1 MMKGLSLNAYCTL
14 SCVSLVL
21 AMAVPSFAQR
31 TPLDP
36 MTVICLGSTDTTIT
50 VHVCAGSSGAP
61 GGFSLQWIKKSDWE
75 AGPDGIPGTDDD
87 NSWPLSDDP
96 RICKA
101 SFSGQANGTLWNLG
115 PYECRDIT
123 VGTLGDWVDN
133 WPGFSTTC
141 PGGLECGTEYVFRAF
156 AHNEPGKGK
165 RGRSPFSA
173 DAFCST
179 APCLPPSEYPECC
192 TYSQGYY
199 QNRNFPERV
208 PENCLPYTL
217 GDPNNSCSSLTFTTV
232 AEVQNFLGGGGPSRQ
247 IDQCNT
253 NERRRSDGGALARQ
267 TLTLWLNLCQ
277 CPELGDMVL
286 CGFVEGNNSFAGFSL
301 TADQA
306 ACLNGKTVWDILA
319 AANAALG
326 TGDVLCGLDFGQLN
340 QLVEHLN
347 FVLHP
352 DSTGACNPS
361 AFAQAH
367 LKRSCP

>member
-36 MTVICLGSTDTTIT
+36 MTVACVGATETTIT
-50 VHVCAGSSGAP
+50 VRVCAGPSGAP

-101 SFSGQANGTLWNLG
+101 SFSGQANNTNWNLG
-115 PYECRDIT
+115 PNECRDIT
-123 VGTLGDWVDN
+123 VGTLGDWVGN
-133 WPGFSTTC
+133 LPGFSTTC

-165 RGRSPFSA
+165 RGRSPFS
-173 DAFCST
+173 DDTFCST
-179 APCLPPSEYPECC
+179 QPCVPPSEFPECC
-192 TYSQGYY
+192 TFSQGYY
-199 QNRNFPERV
+199 QNQNRPERV

-217 GDPNNSCSSLTFTTV
+217 GDPNNSCSSLTFNTV

-247 IDQCNT
+247 IDQCHSNP
-253 NERRRSDGGALARQ
+253 NRRSDGGTLARQ

-286 CGFVEGNNSFAGFSL
+286 CGFEAGNTALGGSAL
-301 TADQA
+301 TAAQA
-306 ACLNGKTVWDILA
+306 ACLNGKTVWEILA

-326 TGDVLCGLDFGQLN
+326 TGNVLCGLDFGQLN